1 MCEEV
6 QLPQDDDNSD
16 SIFPNDCEN
25 PDNPQDGHVADE
37 SVIDSQADD
46 TAGLRGP
53 SASQVRR
60 LDTRLRRLT
69 RAYLNQTNRLES
81 YLQVVT
87 ACQKQTAEF
96 ANHVIERHALHPAV
110 ETVDLLTGLIGQ
122 LNDQANGL
130 VDAVAHCPMFEPL
143 FGSIA
148 EAARMAHA
156 KREHLDMR
164 SICPAPLDDLDID
177 KHEIRQV
184 IPTDN
189 ADKHKRV
196 ERTLISGLIY
206 RGAVLRRA
214 KVSIYRH
221 TKQKPQD

>member
-6 QLPQDDDNSD
+6 HLPQDDDNSD
-16 SIFPNDCEN
+16 GTSSNDCEN
-25 PDNPQDGHVADE
+25 PGTPPNGHVGDE
-37 SVIDSQADD
+37 SVVNPQADD

-96 ANHVIERHALHPAV
+96 ANHVIDRHALHPAV

-122 LNDQANGL
+122 LNAQANGL
-130 VDAVAHCPMFEPL
+130 VDAGAHCPMFEPL

-156 KREHLDMR
+156 KCEHLDMR
-164 SICPAPLDDLDID
+164 SICPAPLDDLDTD
-177 KHEIRQV
+177 EHEIRQV
-184 IPTDN
+184 IPTDDPN
-189 ADKHKRV
+189 KHKRV

-206 RGAVLRRA
+206 RCAVLRRA

>member
-1 MCEEV
+1 MCEETR
-6 QLPQDDDNSD
+6 LPANGGNND
-16 SIFPNDCEN
+16 SALPSGQGDSGDQPE
-25 PDNPQDGHVADE
+25 DLATGG

-46 TAGLRGP
+46 AVGSQGP

-110 ETVDLLTGLIGQ
+110 ETVDLLTGLIEQ
-122 LNDQANGL
+122 LNDQANDL
-130 VDAVAHCPMFEPL
+130 LDAAAHCPMFEPL

-156 KREHLDMR
+156 KREHLDME
-164 SICPAPLDDLDID
+164 SICPAPLDELDID
-177 KHEIRQV
+177 KHEIRQAV
-184 IPTDN
+184 CTD
-189 ADKHKRV
+189 DPSKHKRV
-196 ERTLISGLIY
+196 ERTLIAGLIY
-206 RGAVLRRA
+206 RGTVLRRA

-221 TKQKPQD
+221 TEQKPQD

>member
-6 QLPQDDDNSD
+6 QLPQDDNNTDAAVSND
-16 SIFPNDCEN
+16 SEIPGN
-25 PDNPQDGHVADE
+25 PPEGHVADE
-37 SVIDSQADD
+37 PVVDPQADD

-110 ETVDLLTGLIGQ
+110 EAVDLLTGLIGQ

-130 VDAVAHCPMFEPL
+130 VDAGAHCPMFAPL

-148 EAARMAHA
+148 EAARMAQA
-156 KREHLDMR
+156 KRECLDME

-184 IPTDN
+184 IPTDDP
-189 ADKHKRV
+189 DKHKRV
-196 ERTLISGLIY
+196 ERTLIAGLIY
-206 RGAVLRRA
+206 RGTVLRRA
-214 KVSIYRH
+214 KVTVYRH
-221 TKQKPQD
+221 VEKEQ

>member
-1 MCEEV
+1 MNEEP

-16 SIFPNDCEN
+16 GTFPNACEN
-25 PDNPQDGHVADE
+25 PGNPLDGHVADE
-37 SVIDSQADD
+37 PVVDSQADD

-110 ETVDLLTGLIGQ
+110 EAVDLLTGLIGQ

-130 VDAVAHCPMFEPL
+130 VEAGAHCPMCEPL
-143 FGSIA
+143 LGSIA
-148 EAARMAHA
+148 EAARMAQA
-156 KREHLDMR
+156 KRECLDME

-184 IPTDN
+184 IPTDDP
-189 ADKHKRV
+189 DKHKRV
-196 ERTLISGLIY
+196 ERTLIAGLIY
-206 RGAVLRRA
+206 RGTVLRRA
-214 KVSIYRH
+214 KVTVYRH
-221 TKQKPQD
+221 VEKEQ